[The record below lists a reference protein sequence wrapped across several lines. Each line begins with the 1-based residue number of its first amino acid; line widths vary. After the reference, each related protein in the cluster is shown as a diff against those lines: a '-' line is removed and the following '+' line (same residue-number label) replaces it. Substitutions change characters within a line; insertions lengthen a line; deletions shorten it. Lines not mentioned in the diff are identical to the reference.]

1 MAKELT
7 KFESEMQKVLLDE
20 RAKLLESIKEREKQD
35 SQKETSNF
43 TSGDEA
49 DQRSQFEELVTESSL
64 RAYDLKRLKAIENAL
79 GRISAGTYGKCM
91 KCGKKISQE

>member
-43 TSGDEA
+43 TSGD
-49 DQRSQFEELVTESSL
+49 
-64 RAYDLKRLKAIENAL
+64 
-79 GRISAGTYGKCM
+79 
-91 KCGKKISQE
+91 